1 MEDARGNGQ
10 LAIFYQQINQSWCHQ
25 VSFFW
30 QDKRHQGVFKLSSH
44 WKSRLRLESFLFNFT
59 FVDRFKFV
67 FEVRYEFI
75 RILMVFMR
83 CSSEKTV
90 KISL

>member
-1 MEDARGNGQ
+1 MKDERGNYQ
-10 LAIFYQQINQSWCHQ
+10 LDIFYQQISQSSCHQ
-25 VSFFW
+25 VSF
-30 QDKRHQGVFKLSSH
+30 DKISAIKVFLNFHLNEKN
-44 WKSRLRLESFLFNFT
+44 RLRLESFLFNFT